1 MAQASI
7 ITLANAIVVDLN
19 GGTFEGRFVAQRGYR
34 PVITLP
40 DISDA
45 LVTVVPTNLKME
57 AADRR
62 SWFYDENVYIGLLKK
77 VNPEDLAELD
87 ELMAL
92 VEEIGDH
99 LISSELAAFP
109 EARCLA
115 IENDP
120 IFSPEHLTEKR
131 QFTSLLTA
139 TYRLRRVP

>member
-7 ITLANAIVVDLN
+7 ITLANAITVDLN

-34 PVITLP
+34 PVVELP
-40 DISDA
+40 DITGA
-45 LVTVVPTNLKME
+45 IVTVVPASLKGE
-57 AADRR
+57 VADRR
-62 SWFYDENVYIGLLKK
+62 SWFYDDRIYIGLLKK
-77 VNPEDLAELD
+77 VDPEDLAELD
-87 ELMAL
+87 GLMAL

-99 LISSELAAFP
+99 LIGSELAAFP

-120 IFSPEHLTEKR
+120 LFSPEHLEQRR

-139 TYRLRRVP
+139 VYRLRRVS